1 MEDGRMKAKAM
12 IKRLEELVKEHGDK
26 EVTLTAEWGVSPALL
41 IAPYDKDGRGIGD
54 PGFKKIAKFH
64 IH

>member
-1 MEDGRMKAKAM
+1 M